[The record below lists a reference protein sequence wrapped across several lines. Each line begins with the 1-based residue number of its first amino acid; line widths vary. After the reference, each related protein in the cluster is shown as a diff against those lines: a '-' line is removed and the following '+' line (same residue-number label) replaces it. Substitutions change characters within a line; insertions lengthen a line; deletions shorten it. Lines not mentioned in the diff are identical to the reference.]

1 MEPKVVIFSAP
12 SGAGKTTIVK
22 HLLAMPKF
30 NLSFSIS
37 ACSRKMRNGEVN
49 GRDYYF
55 LSAEEF
61 RKKISNEEFLE
72 WEEVYTDHF
81 YGSLKS
87 EVERLSA
94 AGKVVV
100 FDVDV
105 KGGMNIKKFYGSN
118 ALSVF
123 VKPPSVEVLEQRLR
137 DRSTDSEEAIKTRID
152 KALYEIS
159 FAENFDHI
167 LVNDKLEDT
176 FREAEE
182 LLSKFLGIE

>member
-12 SGAGKTTIVK
+12 SGAGKTTVVK
-22 HLLAMPKF
+22 HLLAMPEF

-37 ACSRKMRNGEVN
+37 ACSRKKREGEINGK
-49 GRDYYF
+49 DYYF
-55 LSAEEF
+55 LSADEF
-61 RKKISNEEFLE
+61 RKKIENNEFLE
-72 WEEVYTDHF
+72 WEEVYADHF

-94 AGKVVV
+94 EGKVVV

-105 KGGMNIKKFYGSN
+105 KGGLNIKKFYGKN
-118 ALSVF
+118 ALAVF

-137 DRSTDSEEAIKTRID
+137 GRSTDSEDAIRTRVD

-159 FAENFDHI
+159 FADKFDVI
-167 LVNDKLEDT
+167 LVNDKLDET
-176 FREAEE
+176 FAKAEK
-182 LLSKFLGIE
+182 LLADFLG